1 MSSFGFLNITGVDGS
16 TSGAAGAS
24 LPGGINQSVQFNDGG
39 INFGGTSNFLYN
51 STTQQLSLNRLK
63 PTVIVD
69 GSSSVG
75 TAGQLLSSTGS
86 ALQYI
91 TPTVVGPGAPVD
103 SVQFNNA
110 GVFTGDASFNFD
122 TASQRLVVNQVKPTV
137 IVDGSNS
144 VGTAG
149 QLLSS
154 TGSALQYITP
164 TVVGPGAPVDS
175 VQFNNAG
182 VFTGNAGMTFL
193 NASQTLAVSKLFVG
207 GTTAITGKMSVNSV
221 SAAPGLW
228 NDQWFLVGSGITS
241 SSPAIGLGYNTAGN
255 KTLAISAAPGL
266 AYLRHEQWAL
276 DSLFYANGAL
286 RATINANGASIVGS
300 MKSTT
305 ILDTANSPGA
315 AGQVLSSTG
324 SALQYINMPLSRR
337 GQFNRASTQLLVA
350 GSTDLIVTSQT
361 FNIGVQLQFAPP
373 IQSIIVTTSGI
384 YLVTIDLTLYGT
396 VAANV
401 QVSTTL
407 RQVFPLVYYESRTAN
422 VVLSEFTSISNSF
435 MQQLNVGFVY
445 AVSVTTNNNVTIT
458 NCNVLF
464 QSMN

>member
-154 TGSALQYITP
+154 TGSALQYIPFPP
-164 TVVGPGAPVDS
+164 TRRA
-175 VQFNNAG
+175 QF
-182 VFTGNAGMTFL
+182 T
-193 NASQTLAVSKLFVG
+193 
-207 GTTAITGKMSVNSV
+207 
-221 SAAPGLW
+221 
-228 NDQWFLVGSGITS
+228 
-241 SSPAIGLGYNTAGN
+241 
-255 KTLAISAAPGL
+255 
-266 AYLRHEQWAL
+266 R
-276 DSLFYANGAL
+276 AN
-286 RATINANGASIVGS
+286 
-300 MKSTT
+300 
-305 ILDTANSPGA
+305 P
-315 AGQVLSSTG
+315 
-324 SALQYINMPLSRR
+324 
-337 GQFNRASTQLLVA
+337 QLLVA
-350 GSTDLIVTSQT
+350 GPNPVAIETET
-361 FNIGVQLQFAPP
+361 FNIGVQSVFPLPDVFLE
-373 IQSIIVTTSGI
+373 VLTSGI
-384 YLVTIDLTLYGT
+384 YLVSVDVSLFGT
-396 VAANV
+396 VAASV
-401 QVSTTL
+401 TVSVSLNRVSPFVNYQYKVT
-407 RQVFPLVYYESRTAN
+407 N
-422 VVLSEFTSISNSF
+422 VVLNEYISMSYSII
-435 MQQLNVGFVY
+435 QQLDVGSDYTISLV
-445 AVSVTTNNNVTIT
+445 ANNNATLI

-464 QSMN
+464 QAID